1 MNYLASMAPNLAPL
15 PKLEISN
22 PEKKWILNHQTWRL
36 VELLGGGDHAPR
48 SCSIPWPTTAQ
59 ECKVGEA
66 WYIPPPN
73 FCHAEFKKKRSTDF
87 LSTDKICH
95 KCSERNNKDEIHGET
110 ALAVDRTSEKAWCPL
125 VPDFLPKKSQISAIL
140 GVLTPRLF

>member
-1 MNYLASMAPNLAPL
+1 MPPDLVQYRGPL
-15 PKLEISN
+15 
-22 PEKKWILNHQTWRL
+22 Q
-36 VELLGGGDHAPR
+36 PR
-48 SCSIPWPTTAQ
+48 SARLGRHGIS
-59 ECKVGEA
+59 
-66 WYIPPPN
+66 PPN
-73 FCHAEFKKKRSTDF
+73 FCHAELKKKRSTDF